1 LVSRNGPEN
10 WKEKGEM
17 TEEMDL
23 ARSFS
28 LAEGE
33 AFKAGSL
40 AQMEV
45 EGDYTRL
52 DFGELADQYKLSD
65 AYRNVR
71 NLELRSDTEIEL
83 QTFAEYREVRAPA
96 MRAPFEVERK
106 RRPRYPADEGYRNRK
121 LRHLYVHGDMLVM
134 VDRTVYDAVAGCID
148 QYVLDVGRDG
158 YWATIHVVQGCT
170 PADIRN
176 YIARRMP
183 VGVLLVGAI
192 AAPWYEMDSD
202 FHDVHAEFPC
212 DLYYMDTNGTWTD
225 PDGDGKF
232 SGHTGHIMPE
242 IWVGRLYTPTEG
254 GNDAVLINDYLTR
267 NHKYRLGLLGHAR
280 SALAFVDDD
289 WQGFG
294 DCALD
299 LQFPASA
306 LTVYTAPNV
315 TDVDLYKAEVNSLRS
330 WVQLCAHSSPSGH
343 ALRVSG
349 ANEYVNY
356 TYFRD
361 TNPPNSHFYNLFCCS
376 AGKYT
381 TPNYVSGWYIFD
393 KAGGGQNLGLAAIA
407 SSKSGSMLAFEDFY
421 RPLGQGRCIGD
432 AFVDWWRARGPSH
445 DLNLQRWHYG
455 LVLLGD
461 PTLTWWKGAVPA
473 PEQPQPDDVFDHWPR
488 KMQFRWDPVNI
499 PGAKYT
505 VEVDAIG
512 AISADKWAEEI
523 NQTFGIYHNITG
535 FTHAHSFVGAQ
546 RGRWRVRA
554 VIGGQACSWSRWSY
568 FRFTR

>member
-1 LVSRNGPEN
+1 
-10 WKEKGEM
+10 M
-17 TEEMDL
+17 AEEMDVDK
-23 ARSFS
+23 SFS

-52 DFGELADQYKLSD
+52 EFGELASQYKLSD
-65 AYRNVR
+65 AYKNVR
-71 NLELRSDTEIEL
+71 NLEYRSDRALEL

-96 MRAPFEVERK
+96 VRAPFEVEVK
-106 RRPRYPADEGYRNRK
+106 RRPSYPADEAYRNRK
-121 LRHLYVHGDMLVM
+121 LRHLYTHGDMLVL
-134 VDRTVYDAVAGCID
+134 VDKTVYQAVAASINR
-148 QYVLDVGRDG
+148 YVLDVGRDG
-158 YWATIHVVQGCT
+158 CWATIHVVQGGT
-170 PADIRN
+170 PADIRS
-176 YIARRMP
+176 YISRRSP

-192 AAPWYEMDSD
+192 AAPWYEMDND
-202 FHDVHAEFPC
+202 FHDVHSEFPC
-212 DLYYMDTNGTWTD
+212 DLYYMDTNGTWID

-232 SGHTGHIMPE
+232 SGHSGDLMPE
-242 IWVGRLYTPTEG
+242 IWVGRLYTPTAG
-254 GNDAVLINDYLTR
+254 GNDAALINDYFAR
-267 NHKYRLGLLGHAR
+267 NHKYRLGKLGHAR

-299 LQFPASA
+299 LQFPPSA

-315 TDVDLYKAEVNSLRS
+315 TDADLYKAEVNSLRS
-330 WVQLCAHSSPSGH
+330 WVQLCAHSWPQGH
-343 ALRVSG
+343 AFKVSG
-349 ANEYVNY
+349 ANEYIDY
-356 TYFRD
+356 TYFKD
-361 TNPPNSHFYNLFCCS
+361 TNPPNGHFYNLFCC
-376 AGKYT
+376 GPGNYT
-381 TPNYVSGWYIFD
+381 TTDYLAGWYIFD
-393 KAGGGQNLGLAAIA
+393 KAGGGTDLGLAAIA
-407 SSKSGSMLAFEDFY
+407 SAKSGSMLAFEDFY
-421 RPLGQGRCIGD
+421 RPLGLGRCIGD

-461 PTLTWWKGAVPA
+461 PTLTWWKGAVPV
-473 PEQPQPDDVFDHWPR
+473 PEQPQPNDVFDHWPR

-512 AISADKWAEEI
+512 AISAGKWAEEI
-523 NQTFGIYHNITG
+523 NRTFAIYPNISG
-535 FTHAHSFVGAQ
+535 NTHDHSFVGAQ

-554 VIGGQACSWSRWSY
+554 EIGGQTCSWSAWSY
-568 FRFTR
+568 FKFTR